1 MNGCG
6 HVPGSSSSLYNWQEV
21 TPGFLSACSSLELG
35 ELCHDDMFGLFEAM
49 SAIEMMDPKM
59 DAGMVCN
66 RANTTPITWEMAVEK
81 GELVMEGL
89 SGNLEPGEVVVMV
102 DQTLSCLVTW
112 LEGHSLAQT
121 VLTNLYLHQVD
132 KVQCV
137 LVKAV
142 CVAVLKLVELVK
154 DIIGKA
160 GVYEEEDFQP
170 LTYGFR
176 LCQDITE
183 QRCVAGL
190 REAEEL
196 LGRDVRRTKA
206 REGVDRTEEEKREH
220 GEFLALH
227 SRVKFLRLF
236 YCGLSALYR
245 GDAGEGGRV
254 IGSCTEV
261 LSGIGVGVGEYWL
274 LEGGRVKG
282 FEPLANQ
289 RLLPPTFPRYTE
301 IVSREEAIRYLV
313 ELVSRLN
320 TVTTVTTIPSFH
332 TMLDFFQS
340 FSATS
345 PCVLSRSVLQLLYTP
360 LHSPPTRQPA
370 VSPPAGPPLPPGF
383 PELLRDSC
391 KNFMLPPCLLPAPR
405 SSPGIPTSP
414 LHTLQVKLCLD
425 TFFSQCCRPFG
436 LLLQATGHNRA
447 RQRDKISQLLEEFST
462 VQEEADRLDNM
473 LNTLSMSGDGA
484 SGKPHSL
491 YLGTWLLYH
500 VLKLMVRYTLSG
512 FELDL
517 YSAHEWA
524 MVWWYLYELLYPWLI
539 NCLHRADTVLS
550 EHLENI
556 DRDKRDK
563 GGKGKKKAKAV
574 TKKGVKSRPYLTE
587 IACYQAHAN
596 MCAGYY
602 KLMVAAKQDEKILIP
617 NPQFDNEVVRY
628 EHRFGAFAN
637 LLTPPLMP
645 YTQFKEV
652 LEHTEKASIQTLY
665 TAASRD
671 FGQARQIL
679 ETVQASVPDDEIV
692 NLITINKTNFVV
704 TSVLARDSSR
714 EIDFDFSLHQNF
726 PTIKLV

>member
-1 MNGCG
+1 
-6 HVPGSSSSLYNWQEV
+6 
-21 TPGFLSACSSLELG
+21 
-35 ELCHDDMFGLFEAM
+35 
-49 SAIEMMDPKM
+49 
-59 DAGMVCN
+59 
-66 RANTTPITWEMAVEK
+66 
-81 GELVMEGL
+81 
-89 SGNLEPGEVVVMV
+89 
-102 DQTLSCLVTW
+102 VTW

-183 QRCVAGL
+183 QRCLAGL

-220 GEFLALH
+220 GEFLALQ
-227 SRVKFLRLF
+227 SRVKFLRLL

-254 IGSCTEV
+254 IGSCSEV
-261 LSGIGVGVGEYWL
+261 LSGISVCVGECWL

-301 IVSREEAIRYLV
+301 IVSREEAIRYMV

-405 SSPGIPTSP
+405 SSPGIPLSP

-550 EHLENI
+550 EHLENM

-602 KLMVAAKQDEKILIP
+602 KLMVAAKQEEKILIP

>member
-6 HVPGSSSSLYNWQEV
+6 HVPGSTSSLYNWQEV

-81 GELVMEGL
+81 GEIVLEGL

-132 KVQCV
+132 KIQCV

-142 CVAVLKLVELVK
+142 CVAILKLVELVK
-154 DIIGKA
+154 DVIGKA

-176 LCQDITE
+176 LCQDVTE

-206 REGVDRTEEEKREH
+206 REGVERSEEEQREH
-220 GEFLALH
+220 AEFLALQC
-227 SRVKFLRLF
+227 RVKFLRLF
-236 YCGLSALYR
+236 YCGLCALYR

-254 IGSCTEV
+254 IGSCSEILGGISV
-261 LSGIGVGVGEYWL
+261 GIGERWL
-274 LEGGRVKG
+274 QEGDRVKG

-301 IVSREEAIRYLV
+301 IASREEAVRYLV
-313 ELVSRLN
+313 QLVVRLS

-360 LHSPPTRQPA
+360 LHSPPTRQSG

-405 SSPGIPTSP
+405 SSPGTPPSP

-473 LNTLSMSGDGA
+473 LNTLSISGDGA

-512 FELDL
+512 FELEL

-550 EHLENI
+550 EHMENM

-563 GGKGKKKAKAV
+563 GGKGKKKAKAT

-602 KLMVAAKQDEKILIP
+602 KLMVAAKQEHKILIP

-652 LEHTEKASIQTLY
+652 LEHTEEASIQTLF

-679 ETVQASVPDDEIV
+679 ETVQASVPDEEIV

-704 TSVLARDSSR
+704 TSVLARDSKR

>member
-1 MNGCG
+1 
-6 HVPGSSSSLYNWQEV
+6 
-21 TPGFLSACSSLELG
+21 
-35 ELCHDDMFGLFEAM
+35 
-49 SAIEMMDPKM
+49 MDPKM
-59 DAGMVCN
+59 DAGMLCN
-66 RANTTPITWEMAVEK
+66 RATSIPSTWQE
-81 GELVMEGL
+81 
-89 SGNLEPGEVVVMV
+89 MV
-102 DQTLSCLVTW
+102 DGGHVSVSGLAGDLDPVHVSQIIDQSLACLVTW

-121 VLTNLYLHQVD
+121 VMTNLYLHNIQKLECIVI
-132 KVQCV
+132 KSVSIV
-137 LVKAV
+137 T
-142 CVAVLKLVELVK
+142 LKLVDIIK
-154 DIIGKA
+154 NIIGKA
-160 GVYEEEDFQP
+160 GVFEEEDFQP
-170 LTYGFR
+170 HTYGFS
-176 LCQDITE
+176 LCPDVKE

-196 LGRDVRRTKA
+196 LSKDIRRTKQK
-206 REGVDRTEEEKREH
+206 EGVERSEEEEKEH
-220 GEFLALH
+220 EDFVNLH
-227 SRVKFLRLF
+227 ARVKFLRLL
-236 YCGLSALYR
+236 YQSLVALYR
-245 GDAGEGGRV
+245 GDAEEGAR
-254 IGSCTEV
+254 
-261 LSGIGVGVGEYWL
+261 LVGVCQEAWQGPALVSTPGPEN
-274 LEGGRVKG
+274 GVKVMG

-301 IVSREEAIRYLV
+301 IVTRDQTVKYLDM
-313 ELVSRLN
+313 LLTRLGIITN
-320 TVTTVTTIPSFH
+320 ISNIHSFH
-332 TMLDFFQS
+332 GSLDFFHS
-340 FSATS
+340 FSAKS
-345 PCVLSRSVLQLLYTP
+345 PCVLSRSLLQLLYTP
-360 LHSPPTRQPA
+360 LNYSMTPRQGG
-370 VSPPAGPPLPPGF
+370 VSPAAGPPLPPGF
-383 PELLRDSC
+383 PELLRDCC
-391 KNFMLPPCLLPAPR
+391 KNFMAPPCLLPAPK
-405 SSPGIPTSP
+405 SSPGTPPSP
-414 LHTLQVKLCLD
+414 LHTLQVKLCLE

-473 LNTLSMSGDGA
+473 LNTLSISGDGA

-550 EHLENI
+550 EHMENM
-556 DRDKRDK
+556 DKDKRDK
-563 GGKGKKKAKAV
+563 GGKGKKKTKAT

-602 KLMVAAKQDEKILIP
+602 KLMVAAKQEHKILIP

-652 LEHTEKASIQTLY
+652 LEHTEKASIQTLF

-679 ETVQASVPDDEIV
+679 ETVQASVPDEEIV

-704 TSVLARDSSR
+704 TSVLARDSKR

>member
-6 HVPGSSSSLYNWQEV
+6 HIPGSTSGLYNWQEV
-21 TPGFLSACSSLELG
+21 TPGFLAACSSLKLG

-66 RANTTPITWEMAVEK
+66 RANSNPMTWDMAVEK
-81 GELVMEGL
+81 KEIILNGISGDLDPGELITMIDE
-89 SGNLEPGEVVVMV
+89 
-102 DQTLSCLVTW
+102 TLACFVTW

-121 VLTNLYLHQVD
+121 VLTNLYLHNVD
-132 KVQCV
+132 LIECPV
-137 LVKAV
+137 VKPLCIV
-142 CVAVLKLVELVK
+142 VLKLVELVK
-154 DIIGKA
+154 DIISKA
-160 GVYEEEDFQP
+160 SVYEEEDFQP

-176 LCQDITE
+176 LCQDVTD
-183 QRCVAGL
+183 QRCIAGL
-190 REAEEL
+190 REAEENL
-196 LGRDVRRTKA
+196 AREMRRTKP
-206 REGVDRTEEEKREH
+206 REGVDRSLEEETKH
-220 GEFLALH
+220 QEFSALH
-227 SRVKFLRLF
+227 ARTKLLRLF
-236 YCGLSALYR
+236 YCGLNALFK
-245 GDAGEGGRV
+245 GDAGEGCRIV
-254 IGSCTEV
+254 GSCAEILSSLTAEIGNKNV
-261 LSGIGVGVGEYWL
+261 LD
-274 LEGGRVKG
+274 GGRVKA

-301 IVSREEAIRYLV
+301 IVGREQAFRYLDT
-313 ELVSRLN
+313 LVTRLN
-320 TVTTVTTIPSFH
+320 TVTAVITIPSFH
-332 TMLDFFQS
+332 AMLDFFQT

-360 LHSPPTRQPA
+360 LHSPPSRQHA
-370 VSPPAGPPLPPGF
+370 GSSPAGPPLPPGF

-391 KNFMLPPCLLPAPR
+391 KSFMAPPCLLPQPK
-405 SSPGIPTSP
+405 SSPGLPSSP

-473 LNTLSMSGDGA
+473 LNTLSLSADGA

-500 VLKLMVRYTLSG
+500 VLKLMVRYILSG
-512 FELDL
+512 FELEL
-517 YSAHEWA
+517 YSVHEWP
-524 MVWWYLYELLYPWLI
+524 MIFWYLYELLYPWLI
-539 NCLHRADTVLS
+539 NCLHRADTVLT
-550 EHLENI
+550 EHYENVEKE
-556 DRDKRDK
+556 KRDK
-563 GGKGKKKAKAV
+563 GGKGKKKAKS
-574 TKKGVKSRPYLTE
+574 TNKKGAKLRPLSE

-602 KLMVAAKQDEKILIP
+602 KLMVAAKQEKKILLP

-645 YTQFKEV
+645 YSQYKEV
-652 LEHTEKASIQTLY
+652 LEHTEKASIKALY
-665 TAASRD
+665 TASSRD

-679 ETVQASVPDDEIV
+679 ETVQASMPDEEV
-692 NLITINKTNFVV
+692 LNLITINKTNFVV
-704 TSVLARDSSR
+704 ASVLARDSKR
-714 EIDFDFSLHQNF
+714 DLDFEFSMHQNF
-726 PTIKLV
+726 PTVKLV